1 MEGIGRGCVRVKW
14 VQLTKEVGNESRG
27 ALEKLCVHARQKA
40 AAEGASWW
48 WGGKGVACGRCVH
61 LSLPNELIRFG
72 IKLSIIEIRQART
85 GCDMHAHA
93 QDAEWRQFPSPSPC
107 PCPCHVMLWI
117 LAQLHLHPY
126 QANGA
131 SYEAGG
137 ASRPATVPVP
147 AVPAPLPRWVPYS
160 PLSSSSS
167 SLLCSV
173 HVFCPLVANSLF
185 FKIFIQVLQVE
196 TKVDSQF
203 FLLCFFPSL
212 FFNYYCLGSGHTH
225 THTRK
230 SFFNIAQSRGSLA
243 QFMALTVSLPLP
255 PILSP
260 SRSRWVVDI
269 FLICVS

>member
-1 MEGIGRGCVRVKW
+1 MRDEGHLRNYACMRGSEGSRRKGRHDGEEGRRRGC
-14 VQLTKEVGNESRG
+14 G
-27 ALEKLCVHARQKA
+27 
-40 AAEGASWW
+40 
-48 WGGKGVACGRCVH
+48 GRCVH

-85 GCDMHAHA
+85 GCDMRAHA
-93 QDAEWRQFPSPSPC
+93 QDAEWRQFPFPCPCPYPC

-147 AVPAPLPRWVPYS
+147 AVPAPLP
-160 PLSSSSS
+160 SSS

-173 HVFCPLVANSLF
+173 HVFFCPLVANSLLCE
-185 FKIFIQVLQVE
+185 IFIQALQVE

-203 FLLCFFPSL
+203 FLFCFFPSL
-212 FFNYYCLGSGHTH
+212 FFNYYCLRSGHTH
-225 THTRK
+225 THAHAHK
-230 SFFNIAQSRGSLA
+230 E
-243 QFMALTVSLPLP
+243 
-255 PILSP
+255 IL
-260 SRSRWVVDI
+260 
-269 FLICVS
+269 F